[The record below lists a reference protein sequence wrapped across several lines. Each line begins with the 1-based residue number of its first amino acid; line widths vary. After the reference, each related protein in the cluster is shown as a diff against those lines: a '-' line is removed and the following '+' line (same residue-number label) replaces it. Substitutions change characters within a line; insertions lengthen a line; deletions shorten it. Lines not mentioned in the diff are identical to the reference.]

1 MPTRKQLK
9 PDQTMSRSYILV
21 PEPQEAAT
29 VSKMETVRQEEF
41 PVVKQGHSKPLEFEG
56 FAKMSPNYFHY
67 G

>member
-1 MPTRKQLK
+1 
-9 PDQTMSRSYILV
+9 MSRSYILV